1 MKNFGSRHRSS
12 QGVLANRTVATIAV
26 ITAASIAK
34 SITISTGLR
43 EFLGNFDIDA
53 TGSGSSP
60 S

>member
-34 SITISTGLR
+34 SIAISTGHRRNRVGIVSFVGFGAWL
-43 EFLGNFDIDA
+43 D
-53 TGSGSSP
+53 
-60 S
+60 